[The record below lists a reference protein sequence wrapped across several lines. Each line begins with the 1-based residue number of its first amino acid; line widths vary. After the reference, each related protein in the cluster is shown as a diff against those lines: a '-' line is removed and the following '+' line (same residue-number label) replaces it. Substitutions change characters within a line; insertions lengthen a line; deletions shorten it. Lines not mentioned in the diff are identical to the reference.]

1 MAAHSGKS
9 EAKQAMR
16 ILVANDDGI
25 YSPGLAMLARVA
37 TRFGDVRVVAPDV
50 EQSSASHS
58 ITASRPLS
66 YRPVTNIEGIE
77 AYRVNGTPADCVA
90 LGVHHWKDVD
100 LVLSGVNIGVNLGN
114 ALWHSG
120 TLAAA
125 KQATLFGLRGIA
137 LSTPSTTRDGKEP
150 DFAALEPHVARVL
163 ELLIPET
170 EARLLNVNLPAS
182 PRGMAWT
189 RQAVRHYDG
198 KVVPDEDPM
207 GRRMFWFTIVPIEQ
221 TEPGTDLWA
230 MERNFISITPLGLD
244 LTDAPA
250 LERLSAARPLDA
262 TEAEERT
269 EDVEEDE

>member
-1 MAAHSGKS
+1 
-9 EAKQAMR
+9 MR

-25 YSPGLAMLARVA
+25 HSPGIAMLAQVA

-50 EQSSASHS
+50 EQSSASHA

-66 YRPVTNIEGIE
+66 YKPATNIEGIE

-100 LVLSGVNIGVNLGN
+100 IVLSGVNIGVNLGN
-114 ALWHSG
+114 GLWHSG

-137 LSTPSTTRDGKEP
+137 LSTPSTAPGGAEP
-150 DFAALEPHVARVL
+150 DFAALAPHVERVL
-163 ELLIPET
+163 EVLLADDT
-170 EARLLNVNLPAS
+170 ARLLNVNLPSA
-182 PRGMAWT
+182 PKGMTWT

-198 KVVPDEDPM
+198 RVVPDEDPM
-207 GRRMFWFTIVPIEQ
+207 GRTHFWFTVVPIEQ

-230 MERNFISITPLGLD
+230 MERGYISITPLSVD
-244 LTDAPA
+244 LTDVGE
-250 LERLSAARPLDA
+250 LERLRRRLPIDEPPRADE
-262 TEAEERT
+262 EAEV
-269 EDVEEDE
+269 VEEDE